1 MLSVKKEPI
10 NKHKSLKQR
19 MWVKRNMKYL
29 DLEELKVF
37 IFSHFFKALWSVD
50 EMEHYSISP
59 LSVCV
64 CVSLSVSA
72 IKEERDNKGL
82 LLLPDCMWVLY
93 K

>member
-1 MLSVKKEPI
+1 
-10 NKHKSLKQR
+10 

-59 LSVCV
+59 LSSFS
-64 CVSLSVSA
+64 VSLCLSLSLCLSYK
-72 IKEERDNKGL
+72 IRRKG
-82 LLLPDCMWVLY
+82 
-93 K
+93 